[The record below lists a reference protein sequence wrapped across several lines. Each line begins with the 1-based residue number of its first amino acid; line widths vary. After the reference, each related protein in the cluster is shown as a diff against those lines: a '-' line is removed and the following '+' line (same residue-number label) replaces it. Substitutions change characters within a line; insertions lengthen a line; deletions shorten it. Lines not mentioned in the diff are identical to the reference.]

1 MYHFWW
7 FRCTKNIGLT
17 TMLALTLPCRQIS
30 IRAAESESEPESES
44 VGVGSRSRQNPP
56 TPTDSGQRL
65 IRDSKKSPSRLEH
78 FLSRIMWWTGWIID
92 TEPSPALLCIADM
105 ANGRNSGLR
114 HIPAPM
120 SEMWRLVW
128 TEYLLFFAIILD
140 QLTKLFEHSPY
151 QWHRRDASDVQ
162 IIILS
167 IHQTRSQKGFSY
179 AMEGAVTRPGLGPTG
194 SGSGQE

>member
-1 MYHFWW
+1 MYVHNLDLANHTTLHQLN
-7 FRCTKNIGLT
+7 CTLKLVLIY
-17 TMLALTLPCRQIS
+17 
-30 IRAAESESEPESES
+30 
-44 VGVGSRSRQNPP
+44 
-56 TPTDSGQRL
+56 RL
-65 IRDSKKSPSRLEH
+65 HPV
-78 FLSRIMWWTGWIID
+78 D
-92 TEPSPALLCIADM
+92 TEPSPVLLCIADM
-105 ANGRNSGLR
+105 ANGRNSGPR

-128 TEYLLFFAIILD
+128 TEYLLFFAIVLD

-179 AMEGAVTRPGLGPTG
+179 AIEGALHWSSAFDPLTHCIWS
-194 SGSGQE
+194 SGSMMRLMPEKQANMSRSCLPL